1 MRKLVVGMLIGA
13 ALTFGIQAGASGLLS
28 KGDKVA
34 NVREVTFNGKTVG
47 NAAIVNDSSLVPVR
61 PISEAL
67 GLDINFDGGKINLSS
82 PSTPEPTPSSGPAAT
97 PTPGAQQYTMEAI
110 NLSILGIENQIKY
123 FSASADQYEKDGQMD
138 IAKTY
143 REYAEKQK
151 AELVIWQQRKAELE
165 GK

>member
-1 MRKLVVGMLIGA
+1 MRKLVVGMIIGA
-13 ALTFGIQAGASGLLS
+13 ALTFGIQAGAAGLLS

-61 PISEAL
+61 PISDAL
-67 GLDINFDGGKINLSS
+67 GLTINFDGGKINLST
-82 PSTPEPTPSSGPAAT
+82 PTTPEPTASSGPAAT
-97 PTPGAQQYTMEAI
+97 PTPAPPAYTAEAI
-110 NLSILGIENQIKY
+110 DLAILTCETKIKY
-123 FSASADQYEKDGQMD
+123 YTGAAEQHESEGNAEL
-138 IAKTY
+138 AKTY